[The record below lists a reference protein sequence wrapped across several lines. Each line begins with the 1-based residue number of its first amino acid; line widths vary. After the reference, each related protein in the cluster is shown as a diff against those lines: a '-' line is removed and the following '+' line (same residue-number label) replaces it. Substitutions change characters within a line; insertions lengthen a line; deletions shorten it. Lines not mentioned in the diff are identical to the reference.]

1 MGRRNK
7 RDIYRREAIKLVDCF
22 SRAASTQYPKHLRE
36 ALRLTD
42 KMNNHVTR
50 DLFKELATATGN
62 TCGELR
68 TIYRAKFI
76 TDRGSLRDGMRE
88 VAQKLR
94 EEFNLPSH
102 DNIPSSR
109 QRQCAQVEA
118 APRLRGSQRMAMAHQ
133 QH

>member
-1 MGRRNK
+1 MGKRNK

-22 SRAASTQYPKHLRE
+22 TRAASTQYPKHLRE
-36 ALRLTD
+36 AIRLTD
-42 KMNNHVTR
+42 QMNNYVTR
-50 DLFKELATATGN
+50 DLFKELAVATGK
-62 TCGELR
+62 TCSELR
-68 TIYRAKFI
+68 ESYRSKFI

-94 EEFNLPSH
+94 EEFHLPSH

-109 QRQCAQVEA
+109 QRQYAQVEA
-118 APRLRGSQRMAMAHQ
+118 KPRLRGSQHTAMAHQ

>member
-22 SRAASTQYPKHLRE
+22 SRAASTQYPKH
-36 ALRLTD
+36 
-42 KMNNHVTR
+42 
-50 DLFKELATATGN
+50 
-62 TCGELR
+62 
-68 TIYRAKFI
+68 
-76 TDRGSLRDGMRE
+76 LRDGMRE